1 MLTRDGRITPDEVV
15 ATVKSMMNAK
25 IADPLDEE
33 GQELLAKVSADLAA
47 KYDGDGDG
55 FIGKAE
61 AVAAWAKYEAAGREA
76 GGGKEDDRE
85 L

>member
-1 MLTRDGRITPDEVV
+1 VLTRDGRITPDEVV

-55 FIGKAE
+55 FIDKAE
-61 AVAAWAKYEAAGREA
+61 AAAAWAKYEKGQGA
-76 GGGKEDDRE
+76 GGGDNDRE